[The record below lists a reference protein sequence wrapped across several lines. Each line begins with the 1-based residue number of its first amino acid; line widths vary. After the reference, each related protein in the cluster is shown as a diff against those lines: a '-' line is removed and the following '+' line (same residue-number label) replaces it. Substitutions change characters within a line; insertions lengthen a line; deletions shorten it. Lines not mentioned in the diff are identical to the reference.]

1 MADQRTGLQKA
12 NILCEK
18 AFASSDLEE
27 RQRLARKAMMLFEE
41 CPDAYTLLAES
52 SESPRQARDYYEEAL
67 RAAEAIVGP
76 AAIVEADGDLW
87 HVEGGPA
94 YLRARGA
101 LGCCLSELGER
112 RAAGDHLLA
121 VLSLDGADHYCFSH
135 AVVVHL
141 LQDGRDEEASR
152 LISEHPCS
160 CTAHLYSRALAGYRL
175 DGACADSRTA
185 MEQALCQDPVVPMF
199 VLGMRELPVEPSEVS
214 LFGVLIGDDP
224 ADSAEAAVCY
234 TALARESWRATPGA
248 LEWME
253 QAMAGVL
260 GELYEEMEDLFGE
273 YSENSAGEE
282 RQSIVLGPDLDAKI
296 RHSVQSGK
304 ALAWLFVQREPD
316 AESEH
321 LANYKQA
328 LERLLEEKAVQHE
341 LTAGGSRSLG
351 LFEEPT
357 EDKPDLTYFIVIAE
371 VEEIVELIHDL
382 RGDGVGGFLVCT
394 EREQDKKVFE
404 ALGTQTVARESG
416 PPLDL
421 LPGRPEKHWPGGQ
434 PPV

>member
-1 MADQRTGLQKA
+1 MADGRSDLQKA
-12 NILCEK
+12 SVLCEK

-27 RQRLARKAMMLFEE
+27 RQRLARKALMLCEQ
-41 CPDAYTLLAES
+41 CPDAHTLLAES
-52 SESPRQARDYYEEAL
+52 SESPQESRAYYEKAL

-76 AAIVEADGDLW
+76 EAIVEADGGLW

-101 LGCCLSELGER
+101 LGCCLSKLDER

-121 VLSLDGADHYCFSH
+121 VLSLDRADHYCFSH
-135 AVVVHL
+135 AVIVHL

-152 LISEHPCS
+152 IISEHPCS
-160 CTAHLYSRALAGYRL
+160 CTAHLYSEALACYRL
-175 DGACADSRTA
+175 DGACADSRPA
-185 MEQALCQDPVVPMF
+185 MEQALCQDPMVPMF
-199 VLGMRELPVEPSEVS
+199 MLGMRQLPIKPSEVS
-214 LFGVLIGDDP
+214 LFGVLLGDDP
-224 ADSAEAAVCY
+224 LDGAEAAVCY
-234 TALARESWRATPGA
+234 TALAGESWRTTPGA

-253 QAMAGVL
+253 QAMGGVL
-260 GELYEEMEDLFGE
+260 GQLYEELEDLYGD
-273 YSENSAGEE
+273 NSACEE
-282 RQSIVLGPDLDAKI
+282 RLSVVVGPDLDAKI

-304 ALAWLFVQREPD
+304 ALAWLFVQRQPE
-316 AESEH
+316 AEDKH
-321 LANYKQA
+321 LASYKQA
-328 LERLLEEKAVQHE
+328 LERLLEEKAVEHE

-357 EDKPDLTYFIVIAE
+357 EDKPYLTYSIVIAE
-371 VEEIVELIHDL
+371 VEEIVGLIHDL
-382 RGDGVGGFLVCT
+382 HNDGVGGFLVCT
-394 EREQDKKVFE
+394 ERQRDEEVFE
-404 ALGTQTVARESG
+404 ALGIQTVDRESG